1 MAQNRISKKKE
12 FDGIF
17 KKGKSAK
24 APHLIIRYA
33 KSSGNQSRF
42 AFMVSQ
48 KVSKKAVVRNKVRRR
63 LSEIT
68 RSALPLASSFDVVF
82 IALPGIDQVSF
93 PELKTSVAS
102 LLKKL

>member
-1 MAQNRISKKKE
+1 MPSRLTKKKD
-12 FDGIF
+12 FDSIF

-24 APHLIIRYA
+24 APHVIIRYS
-33 KSSGNQSRF
+33 KSSGPESRF

-68 RSALPLASSFDVVF
+68 RTLAFKQPWDVIF

-93 PELKTSVAS
+93 PELKTSVTL